1 MLLCVSVVQLSA
13 QEPMN
18 KLLQTTITSI
28 TGAIA
33 LWLPLGI
40 SPAMS
45 QTGANQCVMQMHQL
59 QHHLENES
67 GNSAP
72 LNLFAVE
79 EFYPDSQFPAPGLLL
94 AAFTIEGD
102 SIEAP
107 LEEMLDNFL
116 DNCAGIHAVQFR
128 GNRTGFSATYGWVN
142 GETCWFDCVEAG
154 LNLRPLE
161 WGQQICG
168 L

>member
-1 MLLCVSVVQLSA
+1 
-13 QEPMN
+13 MN
-18 KLLQTTITSI
+18 KLLPKTITSI

-33 LWLPLGI
+33 LSLPLGI
-40 SPAMS
+40 SPAMT
-45 QTGANQCVMQMHQL
+45 QTGTNQCVMEMHQL
-59 QHHLENES
+59 QQSLETET

-79 EFYPDSQFPAPGLLL
+79 EFYPNSEFPSPGLLL
-94 AAFTIEGD
+94 AVFTIEGD
-102 SIEAP
+102 SMEAP
-107 LEEMLDNFL
+107 LENFNDFL
-116 DNCAGIHAVQFR
+116 DTCKGIQAVEIR

-142 GETCWFDCVEAG
+142 GEKRWFDCVEAG
-154 LNLRPLE
+154 LNLPPIE

>member
-1 MLLCVSVVQLSA
+1 MK
-13 QEPMN
+13 

-28 TGAIA
+28 TGTIA
-33 LWLPLGI
+33 LSLPWGM

-45 QTGANQCVMQMHQL
+45 QTGANQCVMQMYQL
-59 QHHLENES
+59 QQHLETET

-79 EFYPDSQFPAPGLLL
+79 EFYPDSQFPSPGLLL

-102 SIEAP
+102 SIEFP
-107 LEEMLDNFL
+107 LEEMFNNFL
-116 DNCAGIHAVQFR
+116 DNCKGIHAVEIR

-142 GETCWFDCVEAG
+142 KEKRWFDCVEAG
-154 LNLRPLE
+154 LNLPPLE